1 MLRILKVGDEVV
13 VNKSWSTEQRV
24 GTVSEISIQ
33 TLAEDLTGEA
43 GRQVDAVSLDLF
55 HGGSISY
62 TTEDGEDYWCYL
74 AQIDREASSRLQLE
88 KYQDA

>member
-1 MLRILKVGDEVV
+1 MLRILKVGDQVV

-33 TLAEDLTGEA
+33 TLAEDLRGEA

-62 TTEDGEDYWCYL
+62 TTEDGEDYWL
-74 AQIDREASSRLQLE
+74 SLIHI
-88 KYQDA
+88 

>member
-1 MLRILKVGDEVV
+1 MLRILKVGDQVV

-55 HGGSISY
+55 HGGSISN

>member
-1 MLRILKVGDEVV
+1 MLRILRVGDQVV
-13 VNKSWSTEQRV
+13 VNKSWSAEQRT

-55 HGGSISY
+55 HG
-62 TTEDGEDYWCYL
+62 
-74 AQIDREASSRLQLE
+74 
-88 KYQDA
+88 

>member
-1 MLRILKVGDEVV
+1 MLRILKVGDKVV
-13 VNKSWSTEQRV
+13 VNKSWSSEQRT

-55 HGGSISY
+55 HGG
-62 TTEDGEDYWCYL
+62 
-74 AQIDREASSRLQLE
+74 
-88 KYQDA
+88 